1 MGRKLLTYAE
11 LRSLQSADPEV
22 IQAIVQQRGWKI
34 ADQQTLADLHIVHWI
49 WEKRGVWRFKGRLW
63 RLVVEYGEG
72 YDNTIVYQTSSARAY
87 AAATDPRD
95 FTTMDC
101 RQQRESEHAAYE
113 AYFGEKGVVVIT
125 GTPHRHIRPPIYTVI
140 LTTTSNVDAIWF
152 ESDYLQ

>member
-1 MGRKLLTYAE
+1 LTYAE

-22 IQAIVQQRGWKI
+22 IQAIVQQHGWKI
-34 ADQQTLADLHIVHWI
+34 ADQQRLGDLYIVHWT
-49 WEKRGVWRFKGRLW
+49 WEKRGIWRLRRGIW

-72 YDNTIVYQTSSARAY
+72 YDTTIIYQTSSARAY

-101 RQQRESEHAAYE
+101 RQQRESENAAYE
-113 AYFGEKGVVVIT
+113 AYFGEKGQVVIV
-125 GTPHRHIRPPIYTVI
+125 GTPHGHVRHPVYTVI